1 MRSLNPGIKL
11 LATVMASL
19 MLSLTYNVPV
29 NLVVAA
35 SCLLVT
41 LLTPGVNRRRLAL
54 TMVPF
59 ALTALAF
66 FTTGLFFG
74 TAGDA
79 SGVQTSA
86 FGQRTLYAT
95 DWTTAMQLA
104 SRVLAY
110 GGLGVLFAFTSNAFE
125 LVMSLMQQFRLPPK
139 FAYGV
144 LAAYHFF
151 PVVTEEFSVVG
162 AALKVRGVRASPF
175 STKRLLPMLAHA
187 LERSE
192 SLAMAMESRGFED
205 GAPRRVAFR
214 VPVRAR
220 AVFFLV
226 AVPAAIAA
234 GLTLLR

>member
-41 LLTPGVNRRRLAL
+41 PLTPGVNRRRLAL

-151 PVVTEEFSVVG
+151 PVVTEEFTVVG
-162 AALKVRGVRASPF
+162 AALKVRGVRA
-175 STKRLLPMLAHA
+175 
-187 LERSE
+187 
-192 SLAMAMESRGFED
+192 
-205 GAPRRVAFR
+205 
-214 VPVRAR
+214 
-220 AVFFLV
+220 
-226 AVPAAIAA
+226 
-234 GLTLLR
+234 